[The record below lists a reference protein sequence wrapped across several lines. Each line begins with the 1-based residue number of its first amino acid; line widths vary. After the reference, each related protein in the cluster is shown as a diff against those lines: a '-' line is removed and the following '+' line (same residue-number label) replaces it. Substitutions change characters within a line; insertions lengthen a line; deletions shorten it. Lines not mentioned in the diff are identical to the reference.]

1 VANRRHCKTMKVE
14 ICRESI
20 HRTAAARCERQSRGM
35 DVRGDSDPGL
45 REILQVVTQSED
57 QPVTGIH
64 AQRGSF
70 AAIAV
75 GIAVTDFAMIKE
87 VAVSNGHF
95 KLAVLT
101 A

>member
-1 VANRRHCKTMKVE
+1 VARHHSKVMAKNGKWRVPE
-14 ICRESI
+14 
-20 HRTAAARCERQSRGM
+20 
-35 DVRGDSDPGL
+35 SDPRL